1 MAETVYRPKEPDMF
15 EAQVSRRTVIAATG
29 AAAVAAALAGCGKKS
44 ASGAGAAGVSGA
56 TVRIGDVLDRKNP
69 EVITENYMAGLLKTN
84 GKLNAKTFPDGVL
97 GSHARMNEQLR
108 NGTLEITVTNVA
120 DLESYDKRLGL
131 FAMPFAFAD
140 RKALFAA
147 EDGELGKAYTNILDK
162 LGFVLLGWF
171 DSGERN
177 IYNRTRPIRTPD
189 DLKGLK
195 IRVQGNK
202 IMIATFNQLGAQAT
216 PLATNQIYS
225 ALQQGVVDGAENS
238 VTFFVQQ
245 HHSEVAKFYSYTKHF
260 FSIDPMLASK
270 KWFETLDS
278 KTQDVVKEAGM
289 KAQEKERGLWLAS
302 DDKYTQQAKAAGIK
316 FNDADV
322 PAFRSAVKP
331 IYTQYKSNFAELAS
345 YLPDL

>member
-1 MAETVYRPKEPDMF
+1 MHDHLL
-15 EAQVSRRTVIAATG
+15 SRRNLILSAAAAAT
-29 AAAVAAALAGCGKKS
+29 AGGLPRF
-44 ASGAGAAGVSGA
+44 AFAEGQ
-56 TVRIGDVLDRKNP
+56 TIRIGDVVDRNNP
-69 EVITENYMAGLLKTN
+69 EVITENLMAEKLKSSA
-84 GKLNAKTFPDGVL
+84 GFNAKVFPDGVL
-97 GSHARMNEQLR
+97 GSHTRMNEQLR

-131 FAMPFAFAD
+131 FAMPFAFPD
-140 RKALFAA
+140 RKSLFAA
-147 EDGELGKAYTNILDK
+147 EDGALGRSYAAILDK

-171 DSGERN
+171 DSGLRSV
-177 IYNRTRPIRTPD
+177 YNRTRAIHEPA

-195 IRVQGNK
+195 IRTQGNE

-245 HHSEVAKFYSYTKHF
+245 HHSEVAKFYSYSNHF

-270 KWFETLDS
+270 KWFDSLDA
-278 KTQDVVKEAGM
+278 KAKDAVKEAG
-289 KAQEKERGLWLAS
+289 AQAQQKERELWLAS
-302 DDKYTQQAKAAGIK
+302 DEKYTTQAKQAGIA
-316 FNDADV
+316 FNEANV
-322 PAFRSAVKP
+322 AAFRNAVKP
-331 IYTQYKSNFAELAS
+331 IYSKYKANFAELAS

>member
-1 MAETVYRPKEPDMF
+1 MF

-29 AAAVAAALAGCGKKS
+29 AAAVAAALAGCSKKS
-44 ASGAGAAGVSGA
+44 ASGAGTEVSGA
-56 TVRIGDVLDRKNP
+56 TVRIGDVVARTNP
-69 EVITENYMAGLLKTN
+69 EVISEDWMAGLLKTN

-108 NGTLEITVTNVA
+108 NGTLEITTTNVA
-120 DLESYDKRLGL
+120 DLESFDKRLGL

-147 EDGELGKAYTNILDK
+147 EDGELGKAYANILDK

-177 IYNRTRPIRTPD
+177 IYNRSRPIHTPD

-195 IRVQGNK
+195 IRTQGNK

-225 ALQQGVVDGAENS
+225 GLQQGVVDGAENS

-278 KTQDVVKEAGM
+278 KTQDVVKEAGL
-289 KAQEKERGLWLAS
+289 KTQEKERSLWLAS
-302 DDKYTQQAKAAGIK
+302 DEKYLEEAKKSGIK

-331 IYTQYKSNFAELAS
+331 IYTKYKSNFAELAS